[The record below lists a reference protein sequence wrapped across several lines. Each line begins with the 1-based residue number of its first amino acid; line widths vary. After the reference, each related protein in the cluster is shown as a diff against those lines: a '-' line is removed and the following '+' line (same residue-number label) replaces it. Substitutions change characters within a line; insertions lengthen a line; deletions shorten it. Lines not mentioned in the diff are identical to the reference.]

1 MEGMRFVGVEF
12 TIGQAVLGAV
22 QLISQEILTSDM
34 TIVLQKAGI
43 ALLIG
48 VLVGLERERDR
59 SEGDELFAG
68 IRTFP
73 LIALL
78 GFLSSLLASATS
90 YWVLAVA
97 LAAFFALVI
106 TTYAYSARKGHVGMT
121 TEVSALIVFVLGAL
135 IFLEFY
141 TIAIASAVILTL
153 VLTVKAPLHRLVEKI
168 QEEDIYATLKFAV
181 ITAIIL
187 PVLPDQTFGPFDV
200 LNPRQ
205 IWYMVVLIA
214 GVSFLGYILV
224 KVFGSSKGVTL
235 TGMLGGLVSSTAV
248 TLSFSQK
255 SKESPDLGRTFGSA
269 IILACTIMYP
279 RVLIMVAVVNREL
292 LALMWL
298 PILILTVTGLGAS
311 MWLWWKASRRNTEEV
326 EIKNPF
332 ELRSAVKFGLIFAAI
347 LFVSK
352 AAEFYFGEN
361 GVYVAAGLAGLTD
374 VDAITLSMASLA
386 KTTLSDSTAVIA
398 ILLAMVSNTI
408 VKAGIAITLGAVSLR
423 KYTFPSFFI
432 LAIIGIALIL
442 WFPLV

>member
-1 MEGMRFVGVEF
+1 MGVEF
-12 TIGQAVLGAV
+12 ASGRLAVATV
-22 QLISQEILTSDM
+22 QLISQEALTSDLAV
-34 TIVLQKAGI
+34 VLQKAGI

-59 SEGDELFAG
+59 ADGDELFAG

-73 LIALL
+73 LISLL

-106 TTYAYSARKGHVGMT
+106 TTYAYSAREGHIGMT
-121 TEVSALIVFVLGAL
+121 TEVSALIVFILGAL
-135 IFLEFY
+135 VFLEFY
-141 TIAIASAVILTL
+141 TITIASAVILTL
-153 VLTVKAPLHRLVEKI
+153 VLTIKAPLHHLVEKI

-224 KVFGSSKGVTL
+224 KIFGSSKGITL

-255 SKESPDLGRTFGSA
+255 SKESLDLGRTFGSA

-279 RVLIMVAVVNREL
+279 RVLVMIAVVNRQL
-292 LALMWL
+292 LTLIW
-298 PILILTVTGLGAS
+298 PSILVLTLTGVGAS
-311 MWLWWKASRRNTEEV
+311 LWLWRKAARRNTEGV
-326 EIKNPF
+326 EITNPF
-332 ELRSAVKFGLIFAAI
+332 ELRSAIKFGLIFAVI

-352 AAEFYFGEN
+352 ASEFYFGDS
-361 GVYVAAGLAGLTD
+361 GVYVTAGLAGLTD

-386 KTTLSDSTAVIA
+386 KTTLSESTAVSA
-398 ILLAMVSNTI
+398 ILLATVSNTI
-408 VKAGIAITLGAVSLR
+408 VKAGIAVFLGSTHLR
-423 KYTFPSFFI
+423 KYTLPAFTI
-432 LAIIGIALIL
+432 LAIVGIILIL

>member
-1 MEGMRFVGVEF
+1 MGVEF
-12 TIGQAVLGAV
+12 ASGHSVVAMV
-22 QLISQEILTSDM
+22 QLISQEALTSNL
-34 TIVLQKAGI
+34 TVVLQKAGI

-59 SEGDELFAG
+59 AKGEELFAG

-97 LAAFFALVI
+97 LTAFFGLVI
-106 TTYAYSARKGHVGMT
+106 TTYAFSAREGHIGMT
-121 TEVSALIVFVLGAL
+121 TEVSALIVFILGAL
-135 IFLEFY
+135 VFLEFY

-153 VLTVKAPLHRLVEKI
+153 VLTVKTPLHRLVEKI

-224 KVFGSSKGVTL
+224 KVFGSSKGITL

-255 SKESPDLGRTFGSA
+255 SKEAPDLGRTFSSA

-279 RVLIMVAVVNREL
+279 RVLIMIAVVNRDL
-292 LALMWL
+292 LVLIW
-298 PILILTVTGLGAS
+298 PSILILTLTGLGAS
-311 MWLWWKASRRNTEEV
+311 MWLWRKASRRNTEGV

-332 ELRSAVKFGLIFAAI
+332 ELRSAIKFGLIFAVI

-352 AAEFYFGEN
+352 ASEFYFGDS
-361 GVYVAAGLAGLTD
+361 GVYITAGLAGLTD
-374 VDAITLSMASLA
+374 VDAITLSMANLA
-386 KTTLSDSTAVIA
+386 KTTLSETTAVSA

-408 VKAGIAITLGAVSLR
+408 VKAGIAIVLGAVSLR
-423 KYTFPSFFI
+423 KYTFPSFSI
-432 LAIIGIALIL
+432 LALVGLVL
-442 WFPLV
+442 VFYNWFQPLF